1 MPFWRA
7 SGQRWVSVFGVGTR
21 VHGGSETNIGGGRWG
36 LARAGRGEL
45 ELATMV
51 GALGAAA
58 RSLMVAAVAV
68 K

>member
-36 LARAGRGEL
+36 LTWASLGEL
-45 ELATMV
+45 ELMAMAGT
-51 GALGAAA
+51 LGVMP
-58 RSLMVAAVAV
+58 RSHVLAVVAD